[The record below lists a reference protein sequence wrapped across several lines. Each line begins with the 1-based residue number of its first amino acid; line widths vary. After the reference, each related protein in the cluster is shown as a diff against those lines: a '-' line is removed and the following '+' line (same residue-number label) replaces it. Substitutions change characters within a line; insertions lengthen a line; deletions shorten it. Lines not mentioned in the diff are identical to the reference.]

1 MRTLFKLTVL
11 ILLATA
17 AWLAHSLFT
26 PLAPPGKPD
35 VLLRSGLSARRI
47 AAELQAVGVI
57 RNASAFLALHA
68 VKGRP
73 SLKAGEYRF
82 DHPADAFEILDR
94 VTRGDVIVRTVVVP
108 EGYNMFEVADAVAAA
123 GLCTRDQFLEAAR
136 AEVVLINDLDPAA
149 TSLEGYLFPDTY
161 QFTRA
166 QGPREIAAAMVRR
179 FRQEAASL
187 GLAGDIHRI
196 VVLASIVEKE
206 TGVPEERP
214 LVAGVFQNRLQRNM
228 VLAADPT
235 VVYGALLAGRY
246 RGAIHQSDLGFDS
259 PYNTYRRAGLPPG
272 PIANPGRDS
281 LRAAMQP
288 ASTTYVYF
296 VSDARGRH
304 RFAST
309 AAEHSRNV
317 AAYRRERDRR

>member
-47 AAELQAVGVI
+47 AAELQAAGVI

>member
-1 MRTLFKLTVL
+1 MRTSLKLIILAV
-11 ILLATA
+11 LLAG
-17 AWLAHSLFT
+17 AWLAYALYT
-26 PLAPPGKPD
+26 PLAPPGEQLI
-35 VLLRSGLSARRI
+35 LLRSGLSVRQI
-47 AAELQAVGVI
+47 AAELQAAGVI
-57 RNASAFLALHA
+57 RDASAFLALHA

-82 DHPADAFEILDR
+82 DRPADAFEVLGR
-94 VTRGDVIVRTVVVP
+94 VARGDVVVRTVIVP
-108 EGYNMFEVADAVAAA
+108 EGYNMFEIADTVAAA
-123 GLCTRDQFLEAAR
+123 GLCTREQFLEAAR
-136 AEVVLINDLDPAA
+136 TEVALIADLDPSA
-149 TSLEGYLFPDTY
+149 TTLEGYLFPDTY

-179 FRQEAASL
+179 FRQEATA
-187 GLAGDIHRI
+187 LALTSDVRRV

-206 TGVPEERP
+206 TAVPEERP

-246 RGAIHQSDLGFDS
+246 RGAIHQSDLAFDT
-259 PYNTYRRAGLPPG
+259 PYNTYRRVGLPPG

-317 AAYRRERDRR
+317 AAYRRELGRR

>member
-1 MRTLFKLTVL
+1 MRTLLKLIVL

-47 AAELQAVGVI
+47 AAELQAAGVI